1 MLIEFYGGVIIKIKV
16 KGYLK
21 NITENTEEIIDTK
34 AIKNSN
40 VINYIIDNT
49 KYKIKIE
56 KDKII
61 LTRNNNEFSNT
72 MIFKTNS
79 KTISE
84 YYIIEANAPLEFN
97 ITTINLTIQENLIN
111 ITYHIE
117 ETDNI
122 YIYKLEMSDN

>member
-72 MIFKTNS
+72 MIFKPNK

-97 ITTINLTIQENLIN
+97 ITTINLTIKENLIN

-117 ETDNI
+117 ETDNM

>member
-21 NITENTEEIIDTK
+21 NITENTQEIIDTK

-72 MIFKTNS
+72 MIFKLNK

-97 ITTINLTIQENLIN
+97 ITTINLTIKENLIN

-117 ETDNI
+117 ETDNM